1 VEVLLACFSCS
12 RTIKY
17 KLFNYVSD
25 KVIAV
30 AGLLRGCEVFQEVG
44 DGEVKGKLLADL
56 HGFPDPMAITTC
68 VEIKSDGFIADDS

>member
-1 VEVLLACFSCS
+1 MEVLLACFSCS

-44 DGEVKGKLLADL
+44 DGEVKGEVVVDL
-56 HGFPDPMAITTC
+56 FSFPDPMVIT
-68 VEIKSDGFIADDS
+68 ADVRI